1 MQRRKTRAIRVG
13 PVQVGG
19 NAPVSVQSMTNT
31 DTRNVAAT
39 VAQINELAAA
49 GCEIV
54 RVAVPDQQAADALSR
69 IKKQSPIPLIADIHF
84 NYRLALRALEAG
96 VDGLRINPGNIGGR
110 EKVAAIVEAAKKR
123 KVPVRI
129 GVNAGSLER
138 DLLPKNGAPEAAALV
153 ESALRQIRLLE
164 ELGYHEIKV
173 SVKASE
179 VPLMIAAYRLLAEKV
194 DYPLHIGVTEAGTVR
209 SGVVKSAVGIGALL
223 AEGIGDTIRVS
234 LTGNPVEEVR
244 VGYEIL
250 KALGLRKRGI
260 ELVSCPTCG
269 RTEIDLARIADEV
282 EEKLK
287 DITVPL
293 KVAVMGCVVNG
304 PGEAG
309 RADVGIAGGRGSGLL
324 FRHGKIIRRVPEE
337 KLVEE
342 LVREVR
348 EAARSVRE

>member
-1 MQRRKTRAIRVG
+1 MKHRKTRPIRVG

-19 NAPVSVQSMTNT
+19 DAPVSVQSMTNT
-31 DTRNVAAT
+31 DTRNVEAT

-54 RVAVPDQQAADALSR
+54 RVAVPDQRAADALFI
-69 IKKQSPIPLIADIHF
+69 IKKQIPIPLIADIHF

-138 DLLPKNGAPEAAALV
+138 DLLPESGVPDAAVLV
-153 ESALRQIRLLE
+153 ESALRHIRLLE
-164 ELGYHEIKV
+164 QLGYHEIKV

-194 DYPLHIGVTEAGTVR
+194 DYPLHVGVTEAGTVR
-209 SGVVKSAVGIGALL
+209 SGVIKSAVGIGALL

-260 ELVSCPTCG
+260 ELISCPTCG
-269 RTEIDLARIADEV
+269 RTEIDLARIAEEV
-282 EEKLK
+282 EAKLQ

-309 RADVGIAGGRGSGLL
+309 RVDVGIAGGKGSGLL
-324 FRHGKIIRRVPEE
+324 FRRGKIIRRIPEE
-337 KLVEE
+337 RLVEE